1 MTKKVNELLTAKTT
15 SEYFKVCS
23 EIAQELEEEYS
34 VTVANVFYQFHNN
47 GLIDIVFDGDINFII
62 EGTNK
67 TVENINNLLKWTDND
82 LIKITKNNSTSY
94 IKITIKVI

>member
-1 MTKKVNELLTAKTT
+1 MTKKVNELLTAQTT

-34 VTVANVFYQFHNN
+34 AIAANVFYQLHNN

-62 EGTNK
+62 EGINK
-67 TVENINNLLKWTDND
+67 TVEDISNLLKWTNSD
-82 LIKITKNNSTSY
+82 LIKITKNNSTD
-94 IKITIKVI
+94 IIIVKVVL

>member
-1 MTKKVNELLTAKTT
+1 MTKKVNELLTAQTT

-34 VTVANVFYQFHNN
+34 AIAANVFYKLHNN

-62 EGTNK
+62 EGINK
-67 TVENINNLLKWTDND
+67 TVEDISNLLKWTDSD
-82 LIKITKNNSTSY
+82 LIKITKNNSTGY
-94 IKITIKVI
+94 ITVKVVL

>member
-1 MTKKVNELLTAKTT
+1 MSKKVNELLTAQTT

-34 VTVANVFYQFHNN
+34 AIAANVFYQLHNN

-62 EGTNK
+62 EGINK
-67 TVENINNLLKWTDND
+67 SVEDISDLLKWTNSD
-82 LIKITKNNSTSY
+82 LITITKNNLKD
-94 IKITIKVI
+94 IIIVKVVL

>member
-1 MTKKVNELLTAKTT
+1 MTKKVNELLTAQTT

-34 VTVANVFYQFHNN
+34 ATAVNVFYQLHNN

-62 EGTNK
+62 EGINK
-67 TVENINNLLKWTDND
+67 TVEDISDLLQWTDSD
-82 LIKITKNNSTSY
+82 LIKITKNNSTGY
-94 IKITIKVI
+94 ITVKVVL

>member
-1 MTKKVNELLTAKTT
+1 MTKKLNELLTAQTT

-34 VTVANVFYQFHNN
+34 AIAANVFYQLHNN

-62 EGTNK
+62 EGINK
-67 TVENINNLLKWTDND
+67 SVEDISDLLKWTNSD
-82 LIKITKNNSTSY
+82 LITITKNNLKD
-94 IKITIKVI
+94 IIIVKVVL